1 MDIRLLERQLKALG
15 SKQRLRIL
23 QEIKRRRNL
32 SVSDLAHILHL
43 SVQATSLHLQ
53 KLAALDIVQPRRRAQ
68 SVLYRL
74 SLHQEFP
81 VRQIIA
87 LL

>member
-1 MDIRLLERQLKALG
+1 MDVRLLERQLKALG

-23 QEIKRRRNL
+23 QELKRRRNL
-32 SVSDLAHILHL
+32 SVSDLAHTLHL
-43 SVQATSLHLQ
+43 SVQATSVHLQ
-53 KLAALDIVQPRRRAQ
+53 KLAALEIIKPRRRAQ

-74 SLHQEFP
+74 SLPQSPLLKH
-81 VRQIIA
+81 VLA